1 MVLAQFQGSCDR
13 SKISILS
20 NILWRN
26 YDKFMRDKTDTL
38 TEGPSLASCAA
49 DMERSSNKLFCC
61 RWVRHKVPLAQR
73 EELYHILRMTGPLL
87 LSRILHYLL
96 PFVVTMFC
104 GRLGNEVMAG
114 YGLASA
120 TINVTTAA
128 TGYGLGLAC
137 DTLVS
142 QTFGGKN
149 LLRVGVILQRGII
162 ILLIFCLP
170 CWGLLINAQAVLLC
184 LGQDPEVARI
194 AQLYITGFLPAVPAM
209 FLHHLQVSYLQNQ
222 GIILP
227 QMYTAAMANI
237 ANVVTN
243 YICLYWLDL
252 GVSGSAAANSLC
264 QIYICTFLFAYIWWK
279 KLHVTTWGGWSLES
293 LQEWGSYMKL
303 AIPSTLMKCFEW
315 WVYECGGF
323 FAGMLSEDEL
333 AAQHAVIMVA
343 FITYMFPVGVQAAAC
358 ARVGN
363 ALGAGDTARAI
374 LTCKMSL
381 ALAGQSYMFFCIV
394 VYVHYF
400 MVSVHFEEF
409 TAPLFLTR
417 SCSFAVVEG
426 LVLGST
432 KTVIGLI
439 FTSDEK
445 IIGLV
450 SHLMNAY
457 CFLQFFDGLVCVC
470 TGIFLGTGKQKIPA
484 VANFIGYYGI
494 GLSLG
499 VTLMFVAK
507 LRILGFWLGLLI
519 CVILQSTFYII
530 VIFKLNWE
538 RMTVEAVERA
548 QKNTHMTVL
557 STAALSEGT
566 ADQTPSNGSVSNEE
580 CLSPKSADGFM
591 SVSTEDHN
599 GETQGGNEAQQL
611 KSGRLSTTQLI
622 LRRGL
627 TMFAAVAL
635 LAVGASVHFLAPW
648 QETLPSEAN
657 FTSDWINTTHTPNQI
672 FSTSMVPNEE
682 SD

>member
-1 MVLAQFQGSCDR
+1 
-13 SKISILS
+13 K
-20 NILWRN
+20 
-26 YDKFMRDKTDTL
+26 
-38 TEGPSLASCAA
+38 GPAAPSDPA

-61 RWVRHKVPLAQR
+61 KWVRHKVPLAHR

-87 LSRILHYLL
+87 LSRILQYLL

-128 TGYGLGLAC
+128 TGCGLGLAC

-162 ILLIFCLP
+162 ILLLFCLP

-194 AQLYITGFLPAVPAM
+194 AQLYIVAFFPAVPAM

-243 YICLYWLDL
+243 YIFLYWLDL
-252 GVSGSAAANSLC
+252 GVGGSAAANTLS
-264 QIYICTFLFAYIWWK
+264 QIYICLFLFAYIWWK

-303 AIPSTLMKCFEW
+303 AIPSTLMVCFEW
-315 WVYECGGF
+315 WVYEFGGF

-343 FITYMFPVGVQAAAC
+343 FITYMFPLGVQAAAC

-381 ALAGQSYMFFCIV
+381 ALAG
-394 VYVHYF
+394 
-400 MVSVHFEEF
+400 
-409 TAPLFLTR
+409 
-417 SCSFAVVEG
+417 SFAVVEG
-426 LVLGST
+426 LMLGST

-484 VANFIGYYGI
+484 VANLIGYYGI

-519 CVILQSTFYII
+519 CVVLQSTFYII
-530 VIFKLNWE
+530 VIFKLNWK
-538 RMTVEAVERA
+538 RMTEEAVKRA
-548 QKNTHMTVL
+548 QKKTQLTLLNN
-557 STAALSEGT
+557 T
-566 ADQTPSNGSVSNEE
+566 ADQTASNGN
-580 CLSPKSADGFM
+580 SADGFM

-599 GETQGGNEAQQL
+599 GEMQGGNVAQQL
-611 KSGRLSTTQLI
+611 KSAHLSTTQLI

-627 TMFAAVAL
+627 TMVAAVAL
-635 LAVGASVHFLAPW
+635 LAVGTSVHFLVPLP
-648 QETLPSEAN
+648 ETLPSEAN
-657 FTSDWINTTHTPNQI
+657 FTSDWINMTHTADQVFFHYAGPNRR
-672 FSTSMVPNEE
+672 
-682 SD
+682 

>member
-1 MVLAQFQGSCDR
+1 MGE
-13 SKISILS
+13 
-20 NILWRN
+20 
-26 YDKFMRDKTDTL
+26 KTDTSAA
-38 TEGPSLASCAA
+38 EGPALASYRAI
-49 DMERSSNKLFCC
+49 DMEASSDKLFCC
-61 RWVRHKVPLAQR
+61 RWVRNKVPLAHR

-87 LSRILHYLL
+87 LSRILNYLL

-104 GRLGNEVMAG
+104 GRLGNDVMAG

-142 QTFGGKN
+142 QTFGGRN

-162 ILLIFCLP
+162 ILLLFCLP
-170 CWGLLINAQAVLLC
+170 CWGLLINAKAILLC
-184 LGQDPEVARI
+184 VGQDPEVARI
-194 AQLYITGFLPAVPAM
+194 AQLYITAFLPAVPAM
-209 FLHHLQVSYLQNQ
+209 FLHNLQVSYLQNQ

-237 ANVVTN
+237 ANLVTN
-243 YICLYWLDL
+243 YVFLHWLDL
-252 GVSGSAAANSLC
+252 GVSGSAAANTLS
-264 QIYICTFLFAYIWWK
+264 QIYICAFLFAYIWWK
-279 KLHVTTWGGWSLES
+279 KLHVKTWGGWSVES

-315 WVYECGGF
+315 WVYEFGGF

-343 FITYMFPVGVQAAAC
+343 FITYMFPLGVQAAAC

-363 ALGAGDTARAI
+363 ALGAGDSARAI
-374 LTCKMSL
+374 LTSKMSL
-381 ALAGQSYMFFCIV
+381 TLAGSM
-394 VYVHYF
+394 
-400 MVSVHFEEF
+400 
-409 TAPLFLTR
+409 
-417 SCSFAVVEG
+417 AVVEG

-432 KTVIGLI
+432 KTVIGSI

-484 VANFIGYYGI
+484 VANFIGYYCI
-494 GLSLG
+494 GLSLSI
-499 VTLMFVAK
+499 TLIFVAK
-507 LRILGFWLGLLI
+507 LRVLGFWLGLLV

-538 RMTVEAVERA
+538 RMTEEALKRA
-548 QKNTHMTVL
+548 QKNTHMILL
-557 STAALSEGT
+557 STAALSDTAGNNT
-566 ADQTPSNGSVSNEE
+566 ADRTAGNGNSVNGYISVRSE
-580 CLSPKSADGFM
+580 CHDGN
-591 SVSTEDHN
+591 T
-599 GETQGGNEAQQL
+599 ETQDGHVVQQV
-611 KSGRLSTTQLI
+611 KGGRLSTTQLI

-627 TMFAAVAL
+627 TMFLAVGL
-635 LAVGASVHFLAPW
+635 LAVGASVHFLAPFP
-648 QETLPSEAN
+648 QTFSSEAN
-657 FTSDWINTTHTPNQI
+657 FTKAWINSTYTPDQI
-672 FSTSMVPNEE
+672 LSTVLVPNEE
-682 SD
+682 SA

>member
-1 MVLAQFQGSCDR
+1 TLFLECIKGTGSLVEKR
-13 SKISILS
+13 
-20 NILWRN
+20 
-26 YDKFMRDKTDTL
+26 
-38 TEGPSLASCAA
+38 PLASDPA
-49 DMERSSNKLFCC
+49 DMDSSSDKLFCC
-61 RWVRHKVPLAQR
+61 RWVRRRVPQAHR

-87 LSRILHYLL
+87 LSRILNYLL

-128 TGYGLGLAC
+128 TGCGLGLAC

-170 CWGLLINAQAVLLC
+170 CWGLLINSQAILLC

-194 AQLYITGFLPAVPAM
+194 AQLYITAFLPAVPAM
-209 FLHHLQVSYLQNQ
+209 FLHQLQVSYLQNQ

-227 QMYTAAMANI
+227 QMYTAALANI

-243 YICLYWLDL
+243 YIFLYWLNL
-252 GVSGSAAANSLC
+252 GVSGSAAANTLS
-264 QIYICTFLFAYIWWK
+264 QIYICALLFAYIWWK
-279 KLHVTTWGGWSLES
+279 KLHVTTWGGWSVES

-303 AIPSTLMKCFEW
+303 AIPSTLMTCFEW
-315 WVYECGGF
+315 WVYEFGGF

-343 FITYMFPVGVQAAAC
+343 FITYMFPLGIQAAAC

-374 LTCKMSL
+374 LTSKMSL
-381 ALAGQSYMFFCIV
+381 ALAG
-394 VYVHYF
+394 
-400 MVSVHFEEF
+400 
-409 TAPLFLTR
+409 
-417 SCSFAVVEG
+417 SFAVVEG

-432 KTVIGLI
+432 KSVIGFM

-484 VANFIGYYGI
+484 VANLIGYYCI
-494 GLSLG
+494 GLALS

-507 LRILGFWLGLLI
+507 LRVVGFWLGLLI

-530 VIFKLNWE
+530 VIFKLNWR
-538 RMTVEAVERA
+538 RMTEEAVKRA
-548 QKNTHMTVL
+548 QKKMTL
-557 STAALSEGT
+557 SSTAAGNNI
-566 ADQTPSNGSVSNEE
+566 ADRTVSNGNSENDYV
-580 CLSPKSADGFM
+580 P
-591 SVSTEDHN
+591 VSTDEKT
-599 GETQGGNEAQQL
+599 EGGHEVQQV
-611 KSGRLSTTQLI
+611 KDGRLSNTQLI

-627 TMFAAVAL
+627 TMFAAVGL
-635 LAVGASVHFLAPW
+635 LAVGASVHFLVSLP
-648 QETLPSEAN
+648 ETVPSEAN
-657 FTSDWINTTHTPNQI
+657 FTLAWINTTYSPDQI
-672 FSTSMVPNEE
+672 FSTVWVPLQNE
-682 SD
+682 DNL

>member
-1 MVLAQFQGSCDR
+1 M
-13 SKISILS
+13 
-20 NILWRN
+20 
-26 YDKFMRDKTDTL
+26 
-38 TEGPSLASCAA
+38 TERANTAVEKPALVSGPA
-49 DMERSSNKLFCC
+49 DMEGFSDKLFCC
-61 RWVRHKVPLAQR
+61 RWVRHRVPLVHR

-87 LSRILHYLL
+87 LSRILNYLL

-120 TINVTTAA
+120 TINITTAA
-128 TGYGLGLAC
+128 TGCGLGLAC

-162 ILLIFCLP
+162 ILLLFCLP
-170 CWGLLINAQAVLLC
+170 CWGLLINAQAILLC
-184 LGQDPEVARI
+184 LGQSPEAARI
-194 AQLYITGFLPAVPAM
+194 AQLYMTAFLPAVPAM
-209 FLHHLQVSYLQNQ
+209 FLHQLQVSYLQNQ

-243 YICLYWLDL
+243 YIFIYWLDL
-252 GVSGSAAANSLC
+252 GVSGSAAANALS

-279 KLHVTTWGGWSLES
+279 KLHVKTWGGWSVES

-303 AIPSTLMKCFEW
+303 AFPSTLMTCFEW
-315 WVYECGGF
+315 WVYEFGGF

-333 AAQHAVIMVA
+333 AAQHVVTMVA
-343 FITYMFPVGVQAAAC
+343 FITYMFPLGIQAAAC

-374 LTCKMSL
+374 LTCKLSL
-381 ALAGQSYMFFCIV
+381 ALAGSM
-394 VYVHYF
+394 
-400 MVSVHFEEF
+400 
-409 TAPLFLTR
+409 
-417 SCSFAVVEG
+417 AVVEG
-426 LVLGST
+426 IVLGST
-432 KTVIGLI
+432 KTVIGFI

-484 VANFIGYYGI
+484 VANFIGYYCI
-494 GLSLG
+494 GLSMSVVL
-499 VTLMFVAK
+499 TFVAK

-519 CVILQSTFYII
+519 CVVLQSIFYIT
-530 VIFKLNWE
+530 VIFKLNWR
-538 RMTVEAVERA
+538 RMTEEAVKRA
-548 QKNTHMTVL
+548 QKKTDMTL
-557 STAALSEGT
+557 LRKAALSD
-566 ADQTPSNGSVSNEE
+566 DQTASNGNSVESYISVGTE
-580 CLSPKSADGFM
+580 CHDGN
-591 SVSTEDHN
+591 T
-599 GETQGGNEAQQL
+599 ETQDGHVVQL
-611 KSGRLSTTQLI
+611 KGVRLSTTQLI

-627 TMFAAVAL
+627 TVFAAVAL
-635 LAVGASVHFLAPW
+635 LAVGATLHFLVPLP
-648 QETLPSEAN
+648 ETRPSEAN
-657 FTSDWINTTHTPNQI
+657 FTLDWINTTYTPDQI
-672 FSTSMVPNEE
+672 FSTALVPING
-682 SD
+682 

>member
-1 MVLAQFQGSCDR
+1 PCL
-13 SKISILS
+13 K
-20 NILWRN
+20 
-26 YDKFMRDKTDTL
+26 
-38 TEGPSLASCAA
+38 GPELVSHPA
-49 DMERSSNKLFCC
+49 DMEGFSDKVFFC
-61 RWVRHKVPLAQR
+61 RWVRHRVPLAHR

-87 LSRILHYLL
+87 LSRILNYLL

-104 GRLGNEVMAG
+104 GRLGNKVMAG

-142 QTFGGKN
+142 QTFGGRN
-149 LLRVGVILQRGII
+149 LLRVGMILQRGII
-162 ILLIFCLP
+162 ILLLFCLP
-170 CWGLLINAQAVLLC
+170 CWGLLINAQAILLC
-184 LGQDPEVARI
+184 LGQDPE
-194 AQLYITGFLPAVPAM
+194 AM

-237 ANVVTN
+237 ANVLTN
-243 YICLYWLDL
+243 YIFLYWLDL
-252 GVSGSAAANSLC
+252 GVSGSAAANTLS
-264 QIYICTFLFAYIWWK
+264 QIYICAFLFAYIWWK
-279 KLHVTTWGGWSLES
+279 RLHVTTWGGWSIES

-315 WVYECGGF
+315 WVYEFGGF

-343 FITYMFPVGVQAAAC
+343 FITYMFPLGIQAAAC

-374 LTCKMSL
+374 LSSKVSL
-381 ALAGQSYMFFCIV
+381 TLAGQLGLKPYFRKIV
-394 VYVHYF
+394 
-400 MVSVHFEEF
+400 S
-409 TAPLFLTR
+409 
-417 SCSFAVVEG
+417 
-426 LVLGST
+426 
-432 KTVIGLI
+432 
-439 FTSDEK
+439 
-445 IIGLV
+445 LV

-484 VANFIGYYGI
+484 VANLIGYYGI
-494 GLSLG
+494 GLSLS
-499 VTLMFVAK
+499 VTLMFFAK
-507 LRILGFWLGLLI
+507 LRVLGFWLGLLI

-538 RMTVEAVERA
+538 QMTEEAVDRA
-548 QKNTHMTVL
+548 QKNTHMTLLSTDVL
-557 STAALSEGT
+557 SDA
-566 ADQTPSNGSVSNEE
+566 
-580 CLSPKSADGFM
+580 CLSPKSVDGYM
-591 SVSTEDHN
+591 SVSTEHPD
-599 GETQGGNEAQQL
+599 GTMETQVGHGVQQL
-611 KSGRLSTTQLI
+611 KGGPLSTTQLI

-635 LAVGASVHFLAPW
+635 LVVGVSVHFLVP
-648 QETLPSEAN
+648 LPQTPLSEAN
-657 FTSDWINTTHTPNQI
+657 FTLDWINTTYTPDQI
-672 FSTSMVPNEE
+672 FPHALVPNEE

>member
-1 MVLAQFQGSCDR
+1 MEGSSD
-13 SKISILS
+13 
-20 NILWRN
+20 
-26 YDKFMRDKTDTL
+26 
-38 TEGPSLASCAA
+38 
-49 DMERSSNKLFCC
+49 KLFCC
-61 RWVRHKVPLAQR
+61 RWVRHRVPLAHR

-87 LSRILHYLL
+87 LSRILNYLL

-162 ILLIFCLP
+162 ILLLFCLP
-170 CWGLLINAQAVLLC
+170 CWGLLINAQAILLC

-194 AQLYITGFLPAVPAM
+194 AQLYITAFLPAVPAM

-243 YICLYWLDL
+243 YIFLYWLDL
-252 GVSGSAAANSLC
+252 GVSGSAAANTLS
-264 QIYICTFLFAYIWWK
+264 QIYICASLFVYIWWK
-279 KLHVTTWGGWSLES
+279 RLHVKTWGGWSVES

-315 WVYECGGF
+315 WVYEFGGF

-343 FITYMFPVGVQAAAC
+343 FITYMFPLGVQAAAC

-363 ALGAGDTARAI
+363 ALGAGDSARAI
-374 LTCKMSL
+374 LTSKISLSL
-381 ALAGQSYMFFCIV
+381 AGSIAI
-394 VYVHYF
+394 
-400 MVSVHFEEF
+400 
-409 TAPLFLTR
+409 
-417 SCSFAVVEG
+417 VEG
-426 LVLGST
+426 VVLGST
-432 KTVIGLI
+432 KTVIGFI

-484 VANFIGYYGI
+484 VANLIGYYCI
-494 GLSLG
+494 GLSLS

-507 LRILGFWLGLLI
+507 LRVLGFWLGLLI
-519 CVILQSTFYII
+519 CVVLQSTFYIT

-538 RMTVEAVERA
+538 RMTEEAVKRA
-548 QKNTHMTVL
+548 QKNTHMTLV
-557 STAALSEGT
+557 SSAALSYTAGNDT
-566 ADQTPSNGSVSNEE
+566 ADQTASNGNSVDDYTPVRIE
-580 CLSPKSADGFM
+580 CHDGH
-591 SVSTEDHN
+591 VV
-599 GETQGGNEAQQL
+599 QQMRG
-611 KSGRLSTTQLI
+611 GRLSTTQLI

-627 TMFAAVAL
+627 TMFAAVGL
-635 LAVGASVHFLAPW
+635 LAVGASVHFLVPLP
-648 QETLPSEAN
+648 ETPPSEAN
-657 FTSDWINTTHTPNQI
+657 YTMDWINTTYTPDQI
-672 FSTSMVPNEE
+672 VSTVLIPN
-682 SD
+682 